1 MENYSIYIE
10 HEKQKYSFI
19 EIVHRA
25 GAELTAV
32 AGCGT
37 GYHISIS
44 ATPTQAAAIN
54 AEWSAA

>member
-10 HEKQKYSFI
+10 HEKQKNSFI
-19 EIVHRA
+19 EIIRRA
-25 GAELTAV
+25 GATLAAV

-37 GYHISIS
+37 GYHISIL

-54 AEWSAA
+54 AEWSTA